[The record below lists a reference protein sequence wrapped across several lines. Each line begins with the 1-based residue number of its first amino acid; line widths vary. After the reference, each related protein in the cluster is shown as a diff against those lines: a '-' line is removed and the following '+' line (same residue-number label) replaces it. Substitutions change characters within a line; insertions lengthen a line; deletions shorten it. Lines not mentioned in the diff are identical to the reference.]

1 MNMNTKNTSLLNNY
15 IYYIKIEKGLAN
27 NSVMSYKSD
36 LVDFINYYEED
47 ITAINNDNVLS
58 YLLDLQDVGLVNSS
72 IARKTSAIKNFFL
85 YLIED
90 NIPLNVNIEEIPT
103 ISYTRHLPDVISVEE
118 MFQLLDNIDTSTT
131 LGFRNKTMFE
141 LMYATGIR
149 VSELLNIS
157 VHDLKLSENNL
168 LIHGKGNKQR
178 LLPIPESTMEYLLH
192 YVNTV
197 RFKLK
202 KDKLI
207 DTLFL
212 NNRGGKLTRM
222 GFWKI
227 LQKCALESGVK
238 SHISPHTIRHSFAT
252 HLLEAGANL
261 RIVQTL
267 LGHSSLDTTQIY
279 TNVNI
284 SYLIEEHRLFHPRG

>member
-1 MNMNTKNTSLLNNY
+1 MNTKNKSLLNNY
-15 IYYIKIEKGLAN
+15 IYYIKIEKGLSD

-36 LVDFINYYEED
+36 LIDFINYFEED
-47 ITAINNDNVLS
+47 ISTITNNQVVN
-58 YLLDLQDVGLVNSS
+58 YLITLQDIGLVNSS

-90 NIPLNVNIEEIPT
+90 NVAIQVNIEEIPS
-103 ISYTRHLPDVISVEE
+103 ISYSRHLPDVISVDE
-118 MFQLLDNIDTSTT
+118 MFILLDNIETSTS
-131 LGFRNKTMFE
+131 LGVRNKAMLE

-157 VHDLKLSENNL
+157 VHDIYINEKNL

-178 LLPIPESTMEYLLH
+178 LLPIPDSTMEYILH
-192 YVNTV
+192 YMKVV
-197 RFKLK
+197 RFELK
-202 KDKLI
+202 NDKLI

-227 LQKCALESGVK
+227 LQKCALIAGVK
-238 SHISPHTIRHSFAT
+238 NHISPHTIRHSFAT

-284 SYLIEEHRLFHPRG
+284 NYLIEEHKLYHPRG

>member
-1 MNMNTKNTSLLNNY
+1 MNTKNKSLLNNY
-15 IYYIKIEKGLAN
+15 IHYIKIEKGLSE
-27 NSVMSYKSD
+27 NSVKSYKSD
-36 LVDFINYYEED
+36 LIDFISFYDEE
-47 ITAINNDNVLS
+47 ITTISNDKVIN
-58 YLLDLQDVGLVNSS
+58 YLLDLQNVGLVNSS

-90 NIPLNVNIEEIPT
+90 NIPISLNIEEIPS
-103 ISYTRHLPDVISVEE
+103 ISYSRHLPDVISVEE
-118 MFQLLDNIDTSTT
+118 MCKLLDNIDTSTP
-131 LGFRNKTMFE
+131 LGYRNKTMFE

-149 VSELLNIS
+149 VSELLDIS
-157 VHDLKLSENNL
+157 IHDLHLSESNL

-178 LLPIPESTMEYLLH
+178 LLPIPDSTMEYLLQ
-192 YVNTV
+192 YIKII

-202 KDKLI
+202 NDKLI

-227 LQKCALESGVK
+227 LHKCALEAGIT
-238 SHISPHTIRHSFAT
+238 SHLSPHTIRHSFAT

-279 TNVNI
+279 TSVNI
-284 SYLIEEHRLFHPRG
+284 SYLIEEHKLYHPRG

>member
-1 MNMNTKNTSLLNNY
+1 MNNINKALMNNY
-15 IYYIKIEKGLAN
+15 VYYIKIEKGLSD
-27 NSVMSYKSD
+27 NSIASYKSD
-36 LVDFINYYEED
+36 LNDFINYFDKDIKD
-47 ITAINNDNVLS
+47 ITNDNILK
-58 YLLDLQDVGLVNSS
+58 YLLELQDIGLVNSS

-85 YLIED
+85 YLLEEDINIAVKIED
-90 NIPLNVNIEEIPT
+90 IPS
-103 ISYTRHLPDVISVEE
+103 ISFKRALPDVISVEE
-118 MFQLLDNIDTSTT
+118 MFSLLDNIDNSSP
-131 LGFRNKTMFE
+131 LGFRNKTMLE
-141 LMYATGIR
+141 LMYSTGIR
-149 VSELLNIS
+149 VSELLDLS
-157 VHDLKLSENNL
+157 THDIYLNDKNL
-168 LIHGKGNKQR
+168 LVHGKGNKQR
-178 LLPIPESTMEYLLH
+178 LLPIPQATMEYLLH
-192 YVNTV
+192 YIKVT

-202 KDKLI
+202 NDKVT

-227 LQKCALESGVK
+227 LRKCALEAGIK

-284 SYLIEEHRLFHPRG
+284 NYLIEEHKLYHPRG

>member
-1 MNMNTKNTSLLNNY
+1 MNTKNKSLLNNY
-15 IYYIKIEKGLAN
+15 IHYIKIEKGLSE
-27 NSVMSYKSD
+27 NSVKSYKSD
-36 LVDFINYYEED
+36 LIDFINFYEEE
-47 ITAINNDNVLS
+47 ITTISNDKVIN
-58 YLLDLQDVGLVNSS
+58 YLLDLQNVGLVNSS

-90 NIPLNVNIEEIPT
+90 NIPISLNIEEIPS
-103 ISYTRHLPDVISVEE
+103 ISYSRHLPDVISVEE
-118 MFQLLDNIDTSTT
+118 MCKLLDNIDTSTP
-131 LGFRNKTMFE
+131 LGYRNKTMFE

-149 VSELLNIS
+149 VSELLDIS
-157 VHDLKLSENNL
+157 IHDLHLSESNL

-178 LLPIPESTMEYLLH
+178 LLPIPDSTMEYLLQ
-192 YVNTV
+192 YIKII

-202 KDKLI
+202 NDKLI

-227 LQKCALESGVK
+227 LHKCALEAGIT
-238 SHISPHTIRHSFAT
+238 SHLSPHTIRHSFAT

-279 TNVNI
+279 TSVNI
-284 SYLIEEHRLFHPRG
+284 SYLIEEHKLYHPRG